1 MRVKKATEEEKLKK
15 SYLLIIM
22 FLTFLRLFSEEFL
35 PTTNGV
41 TEAYLNK
48 NLMKIYDIGE
58 SSNKNKGYLSVEA
71 GFIID
76 NKMVTLKQCA
86 VKAAYIPGTNII
98 KIDSK
103 YGKAVMVTYIFSPVE
118 GEKDGIYIFNDI
130 SDMDVKRKSEIVPYY
145 IVYGLN
151 GMAEKRDDGVEV
163 QSSIFRLYNSDV
175 DCYIVKEGERREK
188 KIESFS
194 QRAEIQNE
202 TGVMIRAKIKENSY
216 VAGKREIFEINFD
229 KKEEN
234 GLNSETVLD
243 NSISRWG
250 IWQDRKKRAGEGTV
264 YKNSTMFLK
273 QLYKGRDNI
282 LDKFGGEKANLK
294 TTFAAAEAFMVSGHT
309 EETLEILETIL
320 NESSTNFT
328 WNDRCYTLYL
338 ISKYIDTFKDIYFLK
353 KNYSKIESEILQP
366 LLFQMGEENYEKSFL
381 CSYSVE
387 KFIKEAEFFI
397 ESPKLEPYILKIK
410 EIKAKYG
417 DKIDKK
423 DSMFY
428 SVINGNKLSEEEIKE
443 EIRINSSSEKEESAK
458 NLELLLFV
466 EDKEFIRE
474 ILKKIE
480 KNSEENDGIIPEYVK
495 KEGKY
500 KRYGEEGI
508 GSYINSIYI
517 IVKGRVD

>member
-1 MRVKKATEEEKLKK
+1 MKKN
-15 SYLLIIM
+15 YLLIIM
-22 FLTFLRLFSEEFL
+22 FLVFSRLFSEEFL
-35 PTTNGV
+35 PTTNGA

-48 NLMKIYDIGE
+48 NLMKIYGIGE
-58 SSNKNKGYLSVEA
+58 SGNKNSGYLSVEA
-71 GFIID
+71 GFIVD
-76 NKMVTLKQCA
+76 DKMVTLKQCA

-98 KIDSK
+98 KVDSK
-103 YGKAVMVTYIFSPVE
+103 YGKAVMVTYIFSPAE
-118 GEKDGIYIFNDI
+118 GAKNRIYIFNDI

-151 GMAEKRDDGVEV
+151 GMAEKRDDGVEIQNSV
-163 QSSIFRLYNSDV
+163 FRLYNSGADSYV
-175 DCYIVKEGERREK
+175 VKEGERREK
-188 KIESFS
+188 NRESFA

-202 TGVMIRAKIKENSY
+202 TGVMIRAQLKENSY
-216 VAGKREIFEINFD
+216 VAGKREIFEIIFN

-243 NSISRWG
+243 SSISRWG
-250 IWQDRKKRAGEGTV
+250 IWQDRKKREGEGSV

-273 QLYKGRDNI
+273 QLYNGRDNI
-282 LDKFGGEKANLK
+282 FEKFGGEKGSLK
-294 TTFAAAEAFMVSGHT
+294 TIFAAEEAFIVSGHT
-309 EETLEILETIL
+309 EEALEILETIL
-320 NESSTNFT
+320 NENSSNFT

-353 KNYSKIESEILQP
+353 KNYSKIETEILHP
-366 LLFQMGEENYEKSFL
+366 VLSQMAEENYEKSFL
-381 CSYSVE
+381 FSYIVE
-387 KFIKEAEFFI
+387 KFIEEADFFI
-397 ESPKLEPYILKIK
+397 ESSKLEPYNIKIK

-417 DKIDKK
+417 NKIDKK
-423 DSMFY
+423 ESMFY
-428 SVINGNKLSEEEIKE
+428 SLINGNKLSEDEIKE
-443 EIRINSSSEKEESAK
+443 EIRKNSSSEKEESAK
-458 NLELLLFV
+458 NLELMLYV

-474 ILKKIE
+474 NLKKIE

-517 IVKGRVD
+517 IVKGRVE